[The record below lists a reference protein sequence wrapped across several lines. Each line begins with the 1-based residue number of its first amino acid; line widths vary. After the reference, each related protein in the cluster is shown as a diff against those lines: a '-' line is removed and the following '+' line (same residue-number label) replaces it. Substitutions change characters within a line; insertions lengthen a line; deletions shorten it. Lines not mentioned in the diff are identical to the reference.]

1 MGRQGLRN
9 GIFQRNSKW
18 IQNIFN
24 NLLALLNNKRIK
36 EKIFYV
42 YILCVLVPTIV
53 TNVII
58 LGSSLRMSVN
68 ERKTNINNIAD
79 SVSHDIAKSLESAVY
94 VTVDLYTSAS
104 ISDFLDRQYETDG
117 DYYEKYSTVFSNYVF
132 YASSKH
138 LVSDITF
145 YSDNSTMINGGK
157 YYRIDSVKKEGWYKK
172 FKNAGT
178 DLFVY
183 PYFQNNRNINNK
195 KRMISVI
202 RKLNYLGLKER
213 EKLVKLD
220 LNYNQINEAVNSS
233 AFNTTVYVCHGNSII
248 FTNDRED
255 EGLNT
260 SFLNASLIKGKNV
273 QAHRAFTAYGIDWDV
288 YVTGYKSN
296 FMVDIKHNLM
306 LMLVL
311 FLADALIP
319 AFMLALFSNSITR
332 RILLLGE
339 YLEKVRNEKFELIA
353 ANEGKDEIGE
363 LLENYNH
370 MTLRMKAFIE
380 NELKS
385 KLEQQ
390 ELVMARQ
397 QAELLALSSQINPHF
412 LFNVLESI
420 RMRSV
425 LKGEEETS
433 HMIESLARLMRKSAD
448 WGSDYITIEQETG
461 FMRDYLELQK
471 YRYGEDFRYK
481 IKIEEKFHSFKLPSL
496 VLVTFV
502 ENSCVH
508 GLDRPGHYGSIFVSA
523 YEREGY
529 LYLEIEDTGIGME
542 KEQVE
547 ELEKLLN
554 EAGIGELQ
562 KSAGKPAGLGMLN
575 ACIRLRKFCGEGTRI
590 IIESEPGEGTCIII
604 RVPLEERD
612 REM

>member
-1 MGRQGLRN
+1 MGRLGLGN
-9 GIFQRNSKW
+9 GLLHRKNKW
-18 IQNIFN
+18 IRSIFN
-24 NLLALLNNKRIK
+24 NLLKRLNNKRIR
-36 EKIFYV
+36 EKIIYV
-42 YILCVLVPTIV
+42 YVLCVLVPTIV

-58 LGSSLRMSVN
+58 LGSSLKMSVN

-104 ISDFLDRQYETDG
+104 ISDFLDRQYEADG
-117 DYYEKYSTVFSNYVF
+117 DYYEKYRTVFSNYVF

-183 PYFQNNRNINNK
+183 PYYQNNRNINNK

-248 FTNDRED
+248 FTNDRQD

-260 SFLNASLIKGKNV
+260 SFLNASLIKEKNV
-273 QAHRAFTAYGIDWDV
+273 QAHRSFNAYGIDWDV

-296 FMVDIKHNLM
+296 YMVDIKHNLT
-306 LMLVL
+306 LMWVL

-339 YLEKVRNEKFELIA
+339 YLEKVRNEKFELITA
-353 ANEGKDEIGE
+353 GEGKDEIGE

-370 MTLRMKAFIE
+370 MTKRMKAFIE

-481 IKIEEKFHSFKLPSL
+481 IKIEEKFHSFKIPSL

-612 REM
+612 SER